1 VSTKAGSRHL
11 LKCLNLAQELNY
23 GLRTIIK
30 RKQQTER
37 YSWGSRARRPGVIF
51 LPGRLDASNNF
62 VHDYPTMT
70 KTGMQKLF
78 AGLLVV
84 AGIVLLVMYAMLRV
98 NKAGPS
104 NGMLVVGLV
113 DLFVGV
119 VLLRRAM
126 AAGKTM

>member
-1 VSTKAGSRHL
+1 
-11 LKCLNLAQELNY
+11 
-23 GLRTIIK
+23 
-30 RKQQTER
+30 
-37 YSWGSRARRPGVIF
+37 
-51 LPGRLDASNNF
+51 
-62 VHDYPTMT
+62 MT

-78 AGLLVV
+78 AGLLIV

-104 NGMLVVGLV
+104 NGMFVIGLV

-126 AAGKTM
+126 AAGKTL

>member
-1 VSTKAGSRHL
+1 MPS
-11 LKCLNLAQELNY
+11 C
-23 GLRTIIK
+23 
-30 RKQQTER
+30 
-37 YSWGSRARRPGVIF
+37 
-51 LPGRLDASNNF
+51 LDAADNF
-62 VHDYPTMT
+62 VHDYRTMT

-126 AAGKTM
+126 AAGKPL

>member
-1 VSTKAGSRHL
+1 
-11 LKCLNLAQELNY
+11 
-23 GLRTIIK
+23 
-30 RKQQTER
+30 
-37 YSWGSRARRPGVIF
+37 
-51 LPGRLDASNNF
+51 
-62 VHDYPTMT
+62 MT